1 MVSNY
6 HQYQQ
11 NEQSPLPQ
19 TAEYKKTMRY
29 HGVANPGVGFGQAHK
44 CGRAKPAD
52 EIDPPKSDLVQHVFF
67 V

>member
-11 NEQSPLPQ
+11 NEQSPL
-19 TAEYKKTMRY
+19 TSTTEHKKTMRY
-29 HGVANPGVGFGQAHK
+29 HDVVNPGVGFEQAPQ

-52 EIDPPKSDLVQHVFF
+52 GIDPYPPPSLSW
-67 V
+67 